1 MPVNW
6 KEKAVSFDKLYSKN
20 TWESKIP
27 YLGNA
32 LRGSITDRME
42 RAHAFAGSFKGKKC
56 IDLGCG
62 VGRFALQAAELG
74 AITYGYDVSEDAIR
88 IAKERAAAVGLSNQ
102 CSFFQADI
110 TQVDFPDADIWFDLG
125 CLQYIPDIS
134 QVLHNLQHVT
144 SFFSSL
150 QYRWHWLNIPRFV
163 YRRMYQGSTFYTYT
177 ESNIRTLFSDFKDV
191 NIYRDSLM
199 YYITS

>member
-42 RAHAFAGSFKGKKC
+42 RAHAFAGSFKAKTC

-88 IAKERAAAVGLSNQ
+88 IAKERAAAAGFVKGWHAGGVVIAMPGRAAAATRELHVLS
-102 CSFFQADI
+102 
-110 TQVDFPDADIWFDLG
+110 L
-125 CLQYIPDIS
+125 
-134 QVLHNLQHVT
+134 
-144 SFFSSL
+144 
-150 QYRWHWLNIPRFV
+150 
-163 YRRMYQGSTFYTYT
+163 
-177 ESNIRTLFSDFKDV
+177 RTLGLA
-191 NIYRDSLM
+191 R
-199 YYITS
+199 T